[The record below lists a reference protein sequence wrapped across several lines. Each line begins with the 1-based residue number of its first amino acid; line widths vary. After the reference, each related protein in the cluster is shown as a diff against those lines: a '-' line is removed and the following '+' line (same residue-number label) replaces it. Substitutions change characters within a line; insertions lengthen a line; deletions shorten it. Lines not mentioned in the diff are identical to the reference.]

1 MPRISGLEKRQ
12 APWHPRWFYRDAE
25 NVWQGSDAG
34 EAADAAAFPRNYTRA
49 SANISLQDS

>member
-49 SANISLQDS
+49 SANISLQD